1 MPRTTDTAAQLA
13 QVQRDREAIREQ
25 ERALAERERQLLE
38 RQRLERAKIIADA
51 FSEVDVGDISKRE
64 AARLARA
71 VKRLGIEQL
80 LALIDPAS
88 QSKSTAGEPPKAGS
102 SSLHNPASGASAPA
116 TLASAPVELA
126 A

>member
-13 QVQRDREAIREQ
+13 QLQRDREAIREQ
-25 ERALAERERQLLE
+25 ERALAERERQLVE

-51 FSEVDVGDISKRE
+51 FSEVDVGDVGKRE

-80 LALIDPAS
+80 LALTDAPIQP
-88 QSKSTAGEPPKAGS
+88 KSPTAEPPKAGS
-102 SSLHNPASGASAPA
+102 SSVHNPPAAAPAPA
-116 TLASAPVELA
+116 TRDPAPIELA